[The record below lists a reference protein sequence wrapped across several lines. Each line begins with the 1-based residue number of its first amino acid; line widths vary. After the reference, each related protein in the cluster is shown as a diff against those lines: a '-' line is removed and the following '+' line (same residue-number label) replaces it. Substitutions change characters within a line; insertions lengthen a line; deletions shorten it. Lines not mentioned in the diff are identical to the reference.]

1 METPLFSQ
9 GKIKIFGKYEKGY
22 EAVKDGFVQ
31 NFVSGQELNASICVY
46 VKEKCVVDMYGTS
59 IDDISYNAT
68 RIQVFY
74 FLASF
79 NSYYIP
85 NRIIHIYF
93 NFNDNNFYPKFIPC
107 ECKFYIEQ
115 KQWLKTLFL
124 CDFA

>member
-22 EAVKDGFVQ
+22 EAVKDGFIQ

-68 RIQVFY
+68 RIQVFH
-74 FLASF
+74 FLTSL
-79 NSYYIP
+79 NTYYAP
-85 NRIIHIYF
+85 Y
-93 NFNDNNFYPKFIPC
+93 K
-107 ECKFYIEQ
+107 
-115 KQWLKTLFL
+115 
-124 CDFA
+124 